1 MTDAA
6 KPTTVLAM
14 CDEIERPRAE
24 GDHMN
29 RPHDKKAVGA
39 FFGLGCHPGMS
50 VGAFGSSTPGK
61 FGQAGIV
68 GLHQG
73 CAT

>member
-1 MTDAA
+1 
-6 KPTTVLAM
+6 
-14 CDEIERPRAE
+14 
-24 GDHMN
+24 MN
-29 RPHDKKAVGA
+29 HKHTRKAVGA
-39 FFGLGCHPGMS
+39 FFGLGRHHGMS
-50 VGAFGSSTPGK
+50 VGAFGSSTPCK